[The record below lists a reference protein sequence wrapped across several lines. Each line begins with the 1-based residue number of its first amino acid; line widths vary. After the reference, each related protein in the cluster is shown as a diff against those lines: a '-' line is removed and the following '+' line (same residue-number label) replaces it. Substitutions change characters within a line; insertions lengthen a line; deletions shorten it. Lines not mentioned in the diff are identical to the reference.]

1 MTKQIKCLVRLI
13 GVCVLALIMVIPVIQ
28 DLLGIYFIEPS
39 YPIQLGIVVPI
50 IAAVLSTVLLIHL
63 QRFWLQRPLKSRY
76 QQSLAASLLS
86 SDPPQLA
93 QYLLWYLPRNQ
104 RESVMGDLA
113 EDFQCLVTHF
123 GRRKAVVWYYAQVV
137 MSFWP
142 YLERALAKLLR
153 LGVFGWIAEKFGR
166 FIH

>member
-13 GVCVLALIMVIPVIQ
+13 GVCVLLNIMVSVCIEFFGELVSRGLLTQAELEIGYIIGLALVGLGLGA
-28 DLLGIYFIEPS
+28 LLGTFIRRRAP
-39 YPIQLGIVVPI
+39 
-50 IAAVLSTVLLIHL
+50 
-63 QRFWLQRPLKSRY
+63 
-76 QQSLAASLLS
+76 AASLPS

-104 RESVMGDLA
+104 REPVMGDLA
-113 EDFQCLVTHF
+113 EDFQRLVTHF

-153 LGVFGWIAEKFGR
+153 WGVFGWIAEKFGR